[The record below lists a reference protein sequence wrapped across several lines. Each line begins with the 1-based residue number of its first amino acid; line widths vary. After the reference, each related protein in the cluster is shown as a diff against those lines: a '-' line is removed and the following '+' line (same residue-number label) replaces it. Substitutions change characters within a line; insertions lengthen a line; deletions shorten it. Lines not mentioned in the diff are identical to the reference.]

1 MSFLAQALLTIA
13 LAAFALYLF
22 FSLKVREF
30 AVSAAKKHCKKMELQ
45 LLDQSVSMQ
54 KLRLV
59 KKADHTL
66 QLQRVYYFE
75 FTSTGDE
82 RYHGKLTM
90 LGNRLFDIELQA
102 HRLPET
108 HIDNPQNKPPIN

>member
-1 MSFLAQALLTIA
+1 MSFFAQTLFTIA
-13 LAAFALYLF
+13 LAVFALYLF
-22 FSLKVREF
+22 FSLKVREL
-30 AVSAAKKHCKKMELQ
+30 AVSAAKNHCKKMELQ

-66 QLQRVYYFE
+66 QLQRIYIFE

-90 LGNRLFDIELQA
+90 LGNRLIDIELQA
-102 HRLPET
+102 HRMPENY
-108 HIDNPQNKPPIN
+108 IDDPQNKPPH